1 MILYHIKFVSLKAK
15 VWGVAYKLTANSIEE
30 TKNRLDEREK
40 RYETTLELPFFCQNE
55 EEGKASISSVMV
67 YTAALTGP
75 LFLGEAPEDEM
86 ARQILTSRGPSGDNL
101 DYLIKLWK
109 FMEDEARVEDHH
121 VSNLVQLCQQYN
133 ALKNYYYY
141 IFFIAPI

>member
-1 MILYHIKFVSLKAK
+1 LILWRNDIVSYFKFVSLKAK

-40 RYETTLELPFFCQNE
+40 RYETTLELPFYYRNE
-55 EEGKASISSVMV
+55 EQGKASISSVMV
-67 YTAALTGP
+67 YSASLTGP
-75 LFLGEAPEDEM
+75 LFLGEAPADEM
-86 ARQILTSRGPSGDNL
+86 ARQILTARGPSGDNL

-121 VSNLVQLCQQYN
+121 VLNLVQLCQQYN
-133 ALKNYYYY
+133 D
-141 IFFIAPI
+141 